1 MFKFA
6 NTYYFYLFLLIPA
19 LSVVFGWFL
28 IWRRN
33 ALARFGDWSIVS
45 RLLPEASVSKL
56 ILKFAGAML
65 ATAFLILTLA
75 GPQTGS
81 KIEKAHRKGIDIM
94 IALDVSNSMLA
105 EDIKP
110 NRLERSKQAISRLI
124 DKLDGDRIGIIVF
137 AGKAYTQLPITTDY
151 AAAKLFVSAIS
162 TDIIPTQGTA
172 IGDAIS
178 RAIASYGETKN
189 NKALIIITDGEDHQG
204 SVTEQAEAAVKAGI
218 SIYTIG
224 MGLTDGAPIPVYNG
238 KVMTGFKK
246 DGSGNTVVSR
256 LDESLLQQVA
266 AVGKGIYVRASNS
279 EAGLKPVM
287 DEIGKIQESEIETKQ
302 FTDYE
307 SRFQYFLAFV
317 ILIMIVDLFIF
328 EKKTDWLKN
337 FRPFK

>member
-1 MFKFA
+1 VFRFA

-19 LSVVFGWFL
+19 LTLVFAWFL
-28 IWRRN
+28 VWRRN
-33 ALARFGDWSIVS
+33 ALSRFGEWAVVKQ
-45 RLLPEASVSKL
+45 LLPEASPAKL

-65 ATAFLILTLA
+65 ATAFLVLTLA

-81 KIEKAHRKGIDIM
+81 KIEKARRQGIDIM
-94 IALDVSNSMLA
+94 VALDVSNSMLA

-137 AGKAYTQLPITTDY
+137 AGKAYTQLPITTEY

-172 IGDAIS
+172 IGEAIT
-178 RAIASYGETKN
+178 RAIASYGESKN
-189 NKALIIITDGEDHQG
+189 NKALIIITDGEDHEG
-204 SVTEQAEAAVKAGI
+204 SVLDQAETAVKAGI
-218 SIYTIG
+218 TLYTIG
-224 MGLTDGAPIPVYNG
+224 MGLPDGAPIPVYNG
-238 KVMTGFKK
+238 KAMIGYKK
-246 DGSGNTVVSR
+246 DASGNTIVSR

-266 AVGKGIYVRASNS
+266 TVGKGIYVRANNS

-287 DEIGKIQESEIETKQ
+287 DAIGRIQESEIETKQ

-317 ILIMIVDLFIF
+317 IILLVADLFIF
-328 EKKTDWLKN
+328 EKRTNWLKR
-337 FRPFK
+337 FRPFS

>member
-1 MFKFA
+1 LFKFA
-6 NTYYFYLFLLIPA
+6 HTYYFYLFLLIPA
-19 LSVVFGWFL
+19 MAAVFAWFL

-33 ALARFGDWSIVS
+33 ALSRFGEWSVV
-45 RLLPEASVSKL
+45 RQLLPEASPGKL

-65 ATAFLILTLA
+65 ALAFLVLTLA

-81 KIEKAHRKGIDIM
+81 KIEKARRQGIDIM
-94 IALDVSNSMLA
+94 VALDVSNSMLA

-137 AGKAYTQLPITTDY
+137 AGKAFTQLPITTDY
-151 AAAKLFVSAIS
+151 SAAKLFASAIS
-162 TDIIPTQGTA
+162 TDIVPTQGTA

-178 RAIASYGETKN
+178 RAVASYGETKN
-189 NKALIIITDGEDHQG
+189 NKALIIITDGEDHEG
-204 SVTEQAEAAVKAGI
+204 SVIEQAEAAAKAGI

-224 MGLTDGAPIPVYNG
+224 MGLPDGAPIPVYNG
-238 KVMTGFKK
+238 KNMTGYKK
-246 DGSGNTVVSR
+246 NENGNTIVSR

-266 AVGKGIYVRASNS
+266 AAGKGIYVRASNS

-287 DEIGKIQESEIETKQ
+287 DEISKIQESEIETKQ

-317 ILIMIVDLFIF
+317 IIILVADLFIF
-328 EKKTDWLKN
+328 EKRTNWLKK
-337 FRPFK
+337 FRPFS